1 MNLLG
6 TPEFKVGVLVV
17 IVAGLIGL
25 MSVRVSQGPGVL
37 AGQKDVYFTVDNAG
51 GLVKNSA
58 VKMAGIKV
66 GVIDEIELVDGRAR
80 IRLVLNSDTPVTTSS
95 QVELRSDGILGDKH
109 VEIVPGDPLD
119 PPLKANSEITTN
131 PDQAGLNDL
140 IKQVSEIATS
150 IKELSDNL
158 NNATKGAGDPSTPV
172 GRIVLNIEKVS
183 QDLADMTDINKQKV
197 NSILSRVESL
207 TRNLDDYINEDS
219 LARVDNAIR
228 NIEEVTEKINNGE
241 GTVGRLINDEETV
254 ERINTAVEGIN
265 EFVGGANKL
274 QTSVDF
280 HSEYLAGVNR
290 SKSYLGVIVQPGL
303 DRYYDIQL
311 VDDPRGVVET
321 TTTESNLDPTE
332 EKTVTYQNE
341 VKFTILFA
349 KNFYDF
355 TLSGGLIESSGGFA
369 VDYHMLDRRL
379 TLSAEFF
386 EFNDLYI
393 RAFGRYNFFKGLYFL
408 AGADNVLSADD
419 TDASIFVGGG
429 IFITND
435 DLKNLISRV
444 SLN

>member
-197 NSILSRVESL
+197 NSILSRVEKP
-207 TRNLDDYINEDS
+207 Y
-219 LARVDNAIR
+219 
-228 NIEEVTEKINNGE
+228 
-241 GTVGRLINDEETV
+241 
-254 ERINTAVEGIN
+254 
-265 EFVGGANKL
+265 
-274 QTSVDF
+274 
-280 HSEYLAGVNR
+280 
-290 SKSYLGVIVQPGL
+290 SKS
-303 DRYYDIQL
+303 
-311 VDDPRGVVET
+311 
-321 TTTESNLDPTE
+321 
-332 EKTVTYQNE
+332 
-341 VKFTILFA
+341 
-349 KNFYDF
+349 
-355 TLSGGLIESSGGFA
+355 
-369 VDYHMLDRRL
+369 
-379 TLSAEFF
+379 
-386 EFNDLYI
+386 
-393 RAFGRYNFFKGLYFL
+393 
-408 AGADNVLSADD
+408 
-419 TDASIFVGGG
+419 
-429 IFITND
+429 
-435 DLKNLISRV
+435 
-444 SLN
+444 

>member
-17 IVAGLIGL
+17 VVAGLIGL
-25 MSVRVSQGPGVL
+25 MSIRVSQGPGVL
-37 AGQKDVYFTVDNAG
+37 SGEKEVYFSVDNAG

-80 IRLVLNSDTPVTTSS
+80 ISLVLNSDTPVTTSS
-95 QVELRSDGILGDKH
+95 QVELRSDGILGDRH
-109 VEIVPGDPLD
+109 VEIVPGNPLD
-119 PPLKANSEITTN
+119 PPLVTNSEIPTN
-131 PDQAGLNDL
+131 PSQKGMNDL
-140 IKQVSEIATS
+140 VQQVGDIAAS
-150 IKELSDNL
+150 IQELADNL
-158 NNATKGAGDPSTPV
+158 NKANQGEGDSSTPV
-172 GRIVLNIEKVS
+172 GRILLNIEKVS

-197 NSILSRVESL
+197 NNILSRVESL
-207 TRNLDDYINEDS
+207 TRNIDDYINEDS

-241 GTVGRLINDEETV
+241 GTVGRLINDEETI
-254 ERINTAVEGIN
+254 ERINTAVDGIN
-265 EFVGGANKL
+265 DFVGGANKL

-280 HSEYLAGVNR
+280 HSEYLSGVNR

-321 TTTESNLDPTE
+321 TTTESNLNPTE
-332 EKTVTYQNE
+332 ERTVTFQNE

-369 VDYHMLDRRL
+369 VDYHMLDKKL

-393 RAFGRYNFFKGLYFL
+393 RAFARYNFFKGLYFL
-408 AGADNVLSADD
+408 GGADNVLSADD
-419 TDASIFVGGG
+419 TEVSAFIGGG

-444 SLN
+444 AIN